1 MTPENHRELC
11 ALYRERIGTQ
21 ASDFGLLAMF
31 GVCPQGLISTEAW
44 ELYAAYQATGGLSR
58 LRTLKE
64 YAEQPALWVA
74 IVSLIESEMARLSRA
89 DKRGRKT

>member
-1 MTPENHRELC
+1 M
-11 ALYRERIGTQ
+11 YRAKTGTK
-21 ASDFGLLAMF
+21 ATDFGLLALF
-31 GVCPQGLISTEAW
+31 GVCPQGLISTEAL

-74 IVSLIESEMARLSRA
+74 IVRLIESEMARLSRA
-89 DKRGRKT
+89 DKRGKKR